1 MIPPHFKQK
10 TTTSQKIIEVAIKC
24 IDFTK
29 IGKLYSSEIF
39 VNFGTF
45 LVAPIFLI
53 NNQKVRGSRIENQH
67 NYLHYVNLFPFLAK
81 ILKILKNP
89 E

>member
-29 IGKLYSSEIF
+29 IGKLYCSEIF

-45 LVAPIFLI
+45 LVAPIF
-53 NNQKVRGSRIENQH
+53 
-67 NYLHYVNLFPFLAK
+67 
-81 ILKILKNP
+81 
-89 E
+89 